1 MRAYAVEK
9 YLLTKS
15 FNATI
20 LDFVAN
26 LYPPKP
32 PYKSLIVKWVTK
44 FRT

>member
-26 LYPPKP
+26 LYPPGNFWLR
-32 PYKSLIVKWVTK
+32 YCCMVT
-44 FRT
+44 FDHG